1 MTNRILIVDDD
12 DLSRD
17 VLKALLDTHTDNDT
31 TIDETDR
38 GELAIKMSSECHY
51 DIVFMNMRLPDVRST
66 QVVHEMRN
74 LESRQ
79 GINQPAKIIA
89 VCDHYPGSKPFDWCS
104 KGFDESIDRPLYDQD
119 IMRAMTL

>member
-1 MTNRILIVDDD
+1 MINRILIVDAD

-17 VLKALLDTHTDNDT
+17 VLKALLDTHTDNNT
-31 TIDETDR
+31 AIDETDR
-38 GELAIKMSSECHY
+38 GELAIKMSSTCHY
-51 DIVFMNMRLPDVRST
+51 DVVFMNMRLPDIRST
-66 QVVHEMRN
+66 QVVHELRN

-89 VCDHYPGSKPFDWCS
+89 VCDHYPASKPFDWCS

-119 IMRAMTL
+119 IMRAMAL